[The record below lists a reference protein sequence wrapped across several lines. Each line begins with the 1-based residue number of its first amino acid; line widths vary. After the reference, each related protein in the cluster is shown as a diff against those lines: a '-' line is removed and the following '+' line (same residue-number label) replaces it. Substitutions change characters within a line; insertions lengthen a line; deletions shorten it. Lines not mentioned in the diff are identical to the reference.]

1 MLESIEEKISFINI
15 RVIIE
20 ENLLK
25 INLNILLDN

>member
-25 INLNILLDN
+25 ISLNILLDN